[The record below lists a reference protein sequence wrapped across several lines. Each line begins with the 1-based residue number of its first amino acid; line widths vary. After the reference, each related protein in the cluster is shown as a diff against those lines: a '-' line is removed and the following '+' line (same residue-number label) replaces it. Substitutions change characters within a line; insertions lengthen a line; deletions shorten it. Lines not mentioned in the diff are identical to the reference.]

1 MDLLSGVNSSAAALD
16 AEKIRMDIISQ
27 NIANAQTSRGPDG
40 EPYKRKEVVFES
52 LLRQHHGM
60 DKDDLMGQPLLK
72 VARIQEDKTP
82 PRLVHIPGH
91 PDADENDMV
100 KMPDINIHREMVDM
114 ISSSRAY
121 EANLSVVKTARS
133 MALKTMEMGK

>member
-1 MDLLSGVNSSAAALD
+1 MNLLSGVNSSAAALD
-16 AEKIRMDIISQ
+16 AEKMRMDIISQ

-52 LLRQHHGM
+52 LLRQRHGM
-60 DKDDLMGQPLLK
+60 GKDDLMGQPLLK

-91 PDADENDMV
+91 PDADENGMV

>member
-1 MDLLSGVNSSAAALD
+1 MNLLSGVNSSAAALD

-52 LLRQHHGM
+52 LLRQRHGM

-91 PDADENDMV
+91 PDADENGMV